1 MLGPMLLLGGVGI
14 VLLFA
19 APVLARLA
27 VGSAGDPVGL
37 KRIFWVV
44 AAILI
49 LGAVIVR
56 PHDDETAAFPPGPD
70 QVDST
75 AR

>member
-1 MLGPMLLLGGVGI
+1 MLGPMLLLGGLGI
-14 VLLFA
+14 LLLFA
-19 APVLARLA
+19 APVLARLV
-27 VGSAGDPVGL
+27 VGGAGDPVGL

-56 PHDDETAAFPPGPD
+56 PHSDETAAFPPAPD
-70 QVDST
+70 QVDS
-75 AR
+75 ASP

>member
-19 APVLARLA
+19 APALARLA
-27 VGSAGDPVGL
+27 VGSTGDPVGL

-49 LGAVIVR
+49 VAAVIVR
-56 PHDDETAAFPPGPD
+56 PHNDETAAFPPGPD
-70 QVDST
+70 QVDRASP
-75 AR
+75 